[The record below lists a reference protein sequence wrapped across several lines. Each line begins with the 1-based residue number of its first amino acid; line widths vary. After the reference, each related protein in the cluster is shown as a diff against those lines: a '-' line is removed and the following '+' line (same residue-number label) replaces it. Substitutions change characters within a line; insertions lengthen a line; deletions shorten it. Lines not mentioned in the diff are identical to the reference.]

1 MWAKIVAFFLR
12 KDSELVYF
20 NDEEGLLQEL
30 ECTHNPEKWR
40 DFL

>member
-1 MWAKIVAFFLR
+1 MPAITVTIFFLR

-30 ECTHNPEKWR
+30 ECTYSLE
-40 DFL
+40 